1 LRPTLT
7 ACEGGRGGT
16 ANVARLDAKLE
27 AGGWRLEAGGWRL
40 EAGGWRLEAG
50 GWRLKG
56 WSSRVAHGV
65 DELELLRRVLRAAAG
80 D

>member
-1 LRPTLT
+1 LT
-7 ACEGGRGGT
+7 PS
-16 ANVARLDAKLE
+16 
-27 AGGWRLEAGGWRL
+27 WRL